1 MATLEEMEE
10 LAAEYAL
17 GSLPRTERDE
27 AEALIKSDPQ
37 FARLVRGWERRLI
50 PLALA
55 LEPVQ
60 APPQVRG
67 AVMRAIAGEKSD
79 TSTIVSLQRK
89 ANNWRWATLGAS
101 AIAASLA
108 AFIAIGTTP
117 PKPVGDQRY
126 VAVLQAE
133 GPGPAFL
140 ASIDLASGN
149 ISVRTVGATAQPGKS
164 YELWAVGAGRAK
176 PQSLGVIDASFRIPA
191 AKLGKIDP
199 AALNDT
205 LFAVSLEP
213 EGGSPTGEAT
223 GPVLFTGK
231 LVATE

>member
-1 MATLEEMEE
+1 MAKPEDMEE
-10 LAAEYAL
+10 LAAEFAL
-17 GSLPRTERDE
+17 GSLPPAERQE
-27 AEALIKSDPQ
+27 AEALLASEPS
-37 FARLVRGWERRLI
+37 FADMVKAWERRLI

-55 LEPVQ
+55 LEPV
-60 APPQVRG
+60 APPPRIRG
-67 AVMRAIAGEKSD
+67 AVMKAIAGDQSGSETVVAWK
-79 TSTIVSLQRK
+79 RK
-89 ANNWRWATLGAS
+89 ASAWRLATLGAS

-108 AFIAIGTTP
+108 AFIMLGTPQGPLT
-117 PKPVGDQRY
+117 DQRY

-140 ASIDLASGN
+140 ASVDLASGS
-149 ISVRTVGATAQPGKS
+149 ISVRTVGAPPQPGKS
-164 YELWAVGAGRAK
+164 YELWAVGAGRDK

-191 AKLGKIDP
+191 STLGKIDP

-213 EGGSPTGEAT
+213 EGGSPTGQAT
-223 GPVLFTGK
+223 GPVMFTGK

>member
-1 MATLEEMEE
+1 MAKPEDMEE
-10 LAAEYAL
+10 LAAEFAL
-17 GSLPRTERDE
+17 GSLPPAERQE
-27 AEALIKSDPQ
+27 AEALMANDPA
-37 FARLVRGWERRLI
+37 FADMAKAWERRLI

-55 LEPVQ
+55 LEPVE
-60 APPQVRG
+60 APPRIRG
-67 AVMRAIAGEKSD
+67 AVMKAIAGDAAGSETVVAWK
-79 TSTIVSLQRK
+79 RK
-89 ANNWRWATLGAS
+89 ASAWRLATVGVS

-108 AFIAIGTTP
+108 AFIALGTP
-117 PKPVGDQRY
+117 DGPLADQRY

-140 ASIDLASGN
+140 ASIDLKNGS
-149 ISVRTVGATAQPGKS
+149 ISVRTVGAPPQPGKS
-164 YELWAVGAGRAK
+164 YELWAVGAGRDK

-191 AKLGKIDP
+191 SKLGKIDP

-213 EGGSPTGEAT
+213 EGGSPTGQAT
-223 GPVLFTGK
+223 GPVMFTGK

>member
-1 MATLEEMEE
+1 MANPEDMDE
-10 LAAEYAL
+10 LAAEFAL
-17 GSLPRTERDE
+17 GSLPPAERQE
-27 AEALIKSDPQ
+27 AEALMASDPA
-37 FARLVRGWERRLI
+37 FADMVKAWERRLI

-55 LEPVQ
+55 LEPVE
-60 APPQVRG
+60 APPRIRG
-67 AVMRAIAGEKSD
+67 AVMKAIAGDAAGSETVVAWK
-79 TSTIVSLQRK
+79 RK
-89 ANNWRWATLGAS
+89 ASAWRLATVGAS

-108 AFIAIGTTP
+108 AFIALGTP
-117 PKPVGDQRY
+117 EVPLADQRY

-140 ASIDLASGN
+140 ASIDLKNGS
-149 ISVRTVGATAQPGKS
+149 ISVRTVGAPPQPGKS
-164 YELWAVGAGRAK
+164 YELWAVGAGRDK

-191 AKLGKIDP
+191 STLGKIDP

-213 EGGSPTGEAT
+213 EGGSPTGQAT
-223 GPVLFTGK
+223 GPVMFTGK

>member
-1 MATLEEMEE
+1 MAKPEDMEE
-10 LAAEYAL
+10 LAAEFAL
-17 GSLPRTERDE
+17 GSLPPEERQE
-27 AEALIKSDPQ
+27 AESLMASDPA
-37 FARLVRGWERRLI
+37 FAEMVTAWERRLI

-55 LEPVQ
+55 LEPVE
-60 APPQVRG
+60 APSRIRG
-67 AVMRAIAGEKSD
+67 AVMKAIAGEAAGSETVVAWKRRAS
-79 TSTIVSLQRK
+79 
-89 ANNWRWATLGAS
+89 AWRLATVGVS

-108 AFIAIGTTP
+108 AFIALGTP
-117 PKPVGDQRY
+117 EGPLNDQRY

-140 ASIDLASGN
+140 ASIDLASGS
-149 ISVRTVGATAQPGKS
+149 ISVRTVGAPPQPGKS
-164 YELWAVGAGRAK
+164 YELWAVGAGRDK

-191 AKLGKIDP
+191 SKLGKIDP
-199 AALNDT
+199 AALKDT

-213 EGGSPTGEAT
+213 EGGSPTGQAT

>member
-1 MATLEEMEE
+1 MARPDDMEE
-10 LAAEYAL
+10 LAAEFAL
-17 GSLPRTERDE
+17 GTLPPAERQE
-27 AEALIKSDPQ
+27 AESLMASDAE
-37 FARLVRGWERRLI
+37 FAGMVKAWERRLI

-55 LEPVQ
+55 LEPVE
-60 APPQVRG
+60 APPRIRG
-67 AVMRAIAGEKSD
+67 AVMKAIAGGAADSATVVTWK
-79 TSTIVSLQRK
+79 RK
-89 ANNWRWATLGAS
+89 ASAWRLATVGAS

-108 AFIAIGTTP
+108 AFIA
-117 PKPVGDQRY
+117 VGSPEGPLTEQRY

-140 ASIDLASGN
+140 ASIDLASGS
-149 ISVRTVGATAQPGKS
+149 ISVRTVGAPSQPGKS
-164 YELWAVGAGRAK
+164 YELWAVGGGRDK

-191 AKLGKIDP
+191 SKLGKIDP

-213 EGGSPTGEAT
+213 EGGSPTSQPT
-223 GPVLFTGK
+223 GPVMFTGK

>member
-1 MATLEEMEE
+1 MAKPEDMEE
-10 LAAEYAL
+10 LAAEFAL
-17 GSLPRTERDE
+17 GSLPPEERHE
-27 AEALIKSDPQ
+27 AEALMVSDPG
-37 FARLVRGWERRLI
+37 FAAMVKAWERRLI

-55 LEPVQ
+55 LEPVE
-60 APPQVRG
+60 APPRIRG
-67 AVMRAIAGEKSD
+67 AVMKAIAGDAAGSETVVAWK
-79 TSTIVSLQRK
+79 RK
-89 ANNWRWATLGAS
+89 ASAWRLATVGVS

-108 AFIAIGTTP
+108 AFIALGTP
-117 PKPVGDQRY
+117 EGPLSEQRY

-140 ASIDLASGN
+140 ASIDLASGS
-149 ISVRTVGATAQPGKS
+149 ISVRTVGAPPQPGKS
-164 YELWAVGAGRAK
+164 YELWAVGAGRDK

-191 AKLGKIDP
+191 SKLGKIDP

-213 EGGSPTGEAT
+213 EGGSPTGQAT
-223 GPVLFTGK
+223 GPVMFTGK

>member
-1 MATLEEMEE
+1 MERHEELEE
-10 LAAEYAL
+10 LAAEFAL
-17 GSLPRTERDE
+17 GSLPPTEHSE
-27 AEALIKSDPQ
+27 AILLLASNPE
-37 FARLVRGWERRLI
+37 FAGMVKAWERRLI

-55 LEPVQ
+55 LEPVEV
-60 APPQVRG
+60 PPRIRG
-67 AVMRAIAGEKSD
+67 AVMKAIAGDAADSQ
-79 TSTIVSLQRK
+79 TIVTLKRS
-89 ANNWRWATLGAS
+89 ATTWRWATAATS

-108 AFIAIGTTP
+108 AFIAIGSLSP
-117 PKPVGDQRY
+117 QLPDQRY

-140 ASIDLASGN
+140 ASIDLKNGS
-149 ISVRTVGATAQPGKS
+149 ISVRTVGAEAQPGKS
-164 YELWAVGAGRAK
+164 YELWAVGAGRDK

-191 AKLGKIDP
+191 SKLGKIDP

-213 EGGSPTGEAT
+213 EGGSPTGQAT